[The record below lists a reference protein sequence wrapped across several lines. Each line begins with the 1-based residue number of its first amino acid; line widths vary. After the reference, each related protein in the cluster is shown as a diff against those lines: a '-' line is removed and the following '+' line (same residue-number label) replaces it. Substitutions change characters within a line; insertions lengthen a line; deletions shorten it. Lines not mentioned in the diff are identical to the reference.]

1 VRSLSLSALLLLG
14 LALPAQA
21 FPTAVVNVPTA
32 GVTPFKSYH
41 LGTYHYLKPSLLSTP
56 DSPYLF
62 EGSFV
67 GGVLPFY
74 ELAPGV
80 ESGAL
85 EVGVDLMYPFPG
97 SPDPGNVPMP
107 LQPHFKLGV
116 LRETETL
123 PGLALGAYSLSLPN
137 LEYSHNVLHFTAT
150 KWLSWNEMD
159 LGQFT
164 LGLYHAN
171 PAAVGSDNNGWMAG
185 YFRNLPLN
193 LFVMGDYTSGSTHI
207 AGNRPLGGAN
217 AAVGY
222 SINNSISLTGGYYV
236 AGSGRSEDRAFL
248 FIDWVGDL
256 PL

>member
-1 VRSLSLSALLLLG
+1 MRTLSLSALLLLG
-14 LALPAQA
+14 LAIPAQA

-56 DSPYLF
+56 NSPYLF

-67 GGVLPFY
+67 GGVLPFF

-97 SPDPGNVPMP
+97 SPDPNNSPMP
-107 LQPHFKLGV
+107 VQPHFKLGV
-116 LRETETL
+116 LRETGTL
-123 PGLALGAYSLSLPN
+123 PGLALGAYSVSVPN
-137 LEYSHNVLHFTAT
+137 LEYSQNVLHLTAT
-150 KWLSWNEMD
+150 KWLSWNDLD
-159 LGQFT
+159 LGQLT
-164 LGLYHAN
+164 LGLFHAN
-171 PAAVGSDNNGWMAG
+171 PAAVGGDSNGWMAG
-185 YFRNLPLN
+185 YFRNLPFN
-193 LFVMGDYTSGSTHI
+193 LYVMGDYTSGSTHI

-217 AAVGY
+217 AAIGY
-222 SINNSISLTGGYYV
+222 SINDRISLTGGYYV
-236 AGSGRSEDRAFL
+236 SGSGSNENRGFL